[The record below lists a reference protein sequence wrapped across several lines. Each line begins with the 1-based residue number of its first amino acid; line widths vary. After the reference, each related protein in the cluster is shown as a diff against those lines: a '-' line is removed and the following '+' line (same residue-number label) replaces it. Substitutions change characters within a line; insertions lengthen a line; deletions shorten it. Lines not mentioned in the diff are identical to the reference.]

1 MTCDE
6 IAQTELKRLHDIQV
20 LLETLVFIFGGAEF
34 LDTVVLQE
42 KLPIFAT

>member
-34 LDTVVLQE
+34 LNTIALDE
-42 KLPIFAT
+42 PLPIFTT